1 MIIINW
7 RGRGRTRSMR
17 GQENLLLL
25 SVQQSERSQKAVCV
39 PDICHFIPE
48 MSFYLWECCQCA
60 CVCLCMSQNGI
71 LLEIKLFL
79 PISDLSG
86 ESKDSVWP
94 WALYPHR
101 KKTSLSL
108 PLILKITSRDKWGDS
123 GIYYAQTLSSS
134 LCPVLCLLSILYRHS
149 LCLSLFFPF

>member
-1 MIIINW
+1 
-7 RGRGRTRSMR
+7 MR

-25 SVQQSERSQKAVCV
+25 SVQQSDRSQKAVCV

-71 LLEIKLFL
+71 LLEIKQFL

-86 ESKDSVWP
+86 GVERLGLTLSS
-94 WALYPHR
+94 LSSS

-108 PLILKITSRDKWGDS
+108 PLILKIASKDK
-123 GIYYAQTLSSS
+123 
-134 LCPVLCLLSILYRHS
+134 
-149 LCLSLFFPF
+149 